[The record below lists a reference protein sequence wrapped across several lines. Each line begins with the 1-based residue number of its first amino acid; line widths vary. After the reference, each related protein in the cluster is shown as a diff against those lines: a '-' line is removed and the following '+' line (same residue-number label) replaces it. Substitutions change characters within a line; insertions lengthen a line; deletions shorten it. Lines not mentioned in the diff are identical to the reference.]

1 MRIRY
6 GVVGTGALG
15 GYYGGRLA
23 QAGREVH
30 FLLRSDY
37 GFVRE
42 NGLRVDSVKGGFHLP
57 AVNAY
62 ATVREM
68 PRCDVVLVC
77 IKTTGNAA
85 LPGLLRPL
93 LHPGAVV
100 LLLQNGLGVEED
112 LAAALPGV
120 AVAGGLAFVC
130 AQKKGPGHIAHLDYG
145 DLDIGVPGATG
156 ADGGAASG
164 VLGQVAEDLR
174 AAGVPAKLAP
184 DLAFAR
190 WRKLVWNVPFNGLTV
205 VMGATTDR
213 LVAHEATRELVRDV
227 MLEVVGGANAVG
239 VPLKESLAQKM
250 IDNTLQMTPYAPSM
264 KLDCDHRRP
273 MEIEYIYDRPVAAA
287 AHAGFDMPRTAMLAR
302 QLRFVQDC
310 YGR

>member
-1 MRIRY
+1 MGISY

-30 FLLRSDY
+30 FLLRGDY
-37 GFVRE
+37 AFVRE
-42 NGLRVDSVKGGFHLP
+42 NGLRVDSVKGDFRLP

-62 ATVREM
+62 ADAREM
-68 PRCDVVLVC
+68 PPCDVVLVC

-93 LHPGAVV
+93 LRPGSVV

-145 DLDIGVPGATG
+145 NLDIGVYDAEGSGRA
-156 ADGGAASG
+156 AASG
-164 VLGQVAEDLR
+164 VLPRVAEDLR
-174 AAGVPAKLAP
+174 AAGVPAELAP

-205 VMGATTDR
+205 VMDTTTDR
-213 LVAHEATRELVRDV
+213 LVRHGAMCELAREV
-227 MLEVVGGANAVG
+227 MLEVVRGANAVG
-239 VPLKESLAQKM
+239 VPLKESLARKM
-250 IDNTLQMTPYAPSM
+250 IDNTLEMTPYAPSM

-273 MEIEYIYDRPVAAA
+273 MEIEYIYERPVAAA
-287 AHAGFDMPRTAMLAR
+287 ARAGFDMSKTAMLAR
-302 QLRFVQDC
+302 QLRFIQDG
-310 YGR
+310 YAR